1 MARRILLIEPNYK
14 NKYPPI
20 GLMKI
25 ATYHKMLG
33 DEVRFFKGEFI
44 DFILE
49 QIYEELMEKLTA
61 NDDSVEWAEYRADII
76 QYINKGLSTKYSE
89 LTALSKSQL
98 VGENLKYYRRY
109 YNKKEYSDDPKW
121 DRVYITTLFTFYW
134 EQTINTI
141 NLFKQV
147 CKDISEVKVGGVAA
161 TLLPDDMEKE
171 TGIRPHIGLLDKG
184 GEYDNNNII
193 IDHLPLD
200 YSILNEVNYI
210 YPENDGYYAY
220 MTRGCV
226 NSCPF
231 CAVPQLEPQY
241 DNFISI
247 KEQIKYIA
255 ENFGEKRNLLLL
267 DNNVLA
273 SERFDDIIDEIKECG
288 FYKGATYIE
297 PNKYAMLIQNMRKL
311 NTNYRGHIKS
321 IVSLYKWLYKR
332 VDNQTK
338 SSVYNVLYKYKLLS
352 VDTATKKS
360 ILDADDFFAPL
371 FEKYRNK
378 SVKARY
384 VDFNQGLDARLLT
397 PEKMKKLSEIPIRP
411 LRIAF
416 DAWSLRKTYEKAV
429 RLAASNGIRDMSN
442 YLLYNYEERPVDLYR
457 RLKLNIDLC
466 EELDVNIYSFPM
478 KYHPIQDPEYFRN
491 RTFIGKHWN
500 RKFIRS
506 IQAILNST
514 KGKVGRGKTFF
525 EKAFGC
531 DEEEYEKLL
540 YMPEAMIIY
549 RLYYEENGIT
559 EAWWNAFLSLDPEK
573 MEFIKPIIHENDF
586 SNIYSLTSDK
596 DILNVLEYYTITRD
610 DAEAAIKV
618 KDETVS

>member
-231 CAVPQLEPQY
+231 CAVPLLEPQY